1 MAERDIG
8 VPGAVAEAL
17 KRLRERVLPEQL
29 DRIWIFPPLSDG
41 RSESGV
47 VAAGCFAGAD
57 RRILVTLS
65 YRAEETGRGVTFHPR
80 FQEEGEA
87 PTDRLP
93 RVMEGVVERSGVGF
107 GPPRS
112 TSLKGDPEAL
122 ETLIREWTPM
132 DEPDRAGSTA
142 TGVGRFG
149 SSEETLG

>member
-17 KRLRERVLPEQL
+17 TWLRQWVPPEQL

-41 RSESGV
+41 RSESSV
-47 VAAGCFAGAD
+47 VAAGCFAGGD

-93 RVMEGVVERSGVGF
+93 RVMEGVVERSGSGF
-107 GPPRS
+107 ESPRS
-112 TSLKGDPEAL
+112 TSLNGDPEAL
-122 ETLIREWTPM
+122 ETLIRAWTPT
-132 DEPDRAGSTA
+132 DKPDRAGSTEP
-142 TGVGRFG
+142 GVGRFG